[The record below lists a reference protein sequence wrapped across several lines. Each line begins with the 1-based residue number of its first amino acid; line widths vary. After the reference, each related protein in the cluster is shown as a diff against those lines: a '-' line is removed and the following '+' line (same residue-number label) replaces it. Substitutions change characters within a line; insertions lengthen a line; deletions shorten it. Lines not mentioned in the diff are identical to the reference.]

1 MKQLSNS
8 RKEKWSF
15 FNQEFT
21 VICFIKEELGREET
35 ELIMKEIGLRIIDA
49 RKDVQKNP
57 GISLYIL
64 IWIKE

>member
-1 MKQLSNS
+1 
-8 RKEKWSF
+8 
-15 FNQEFT
+15 
-21 VICFIKEELGREET
+21 
-35 ELIMKEIGLRIIDA
+35 MKEFGIRTDA